1 LVVIVPLKVGAI
13 MTVRNESTTQSSG
26 EVAKTDG
33 GVVNQNS
40 SLGAYLSAARR
51 YKGVSIQ
58 AAADKTKIRADYL
71 ERMEADDF
79 GFLAPAYLRGFLKSY
94 ARFLAVA
101 PDPLL
106 EELNRRVGTSTVG
119 AEQILAATR
128 SSGKSPR
135 PAGPSRRRA
144 PSSASAYRERRSGN
158 WTLAAVLAAASLAAL
173 SLLGLLTGDVPVP
186 REQAGGPRRAAA
198 TEAKDERP
206 PSGSS
211 RPKREKKTKDVGGR
225 LALADG
231 ISLTI
236 VASRDK
242 CWVDVTSDGVNVLT
256 EELALGEKRTVSARE
271 NMDIVLGNAQG
282 VELIVNGRNI
292 GSPGGTVVPL
302 TLPDD
307 IKSLL

>member
-1 LVVIVPLKVGAI
+1 
-13 MTVRNESTTQSSG
+13 MTVRNEATTQSSG
-26 EVAKTDG
+26 GVARTNG
-33 GVVNQNS
+33 GVVSQNS

-51 YKGVSIQ
+51 HRGVSI
-58 AAADKTKIRADYL
+58 ASAADQTKIRADYL
-71 ERMEADDF
+71 VRMEADDF
-79 GFLAPAYLRGFLKSY
+79 AFLAPTYVRGFLKSY
-94 ARFLAVA
+94 ASFLAVS
-101 PDPLL
+101 PGPLL
-106 EELNRRVGTSTVG
+106 AELDRRVGSTTVG

-128 SSGKSPR
+128 SSGKSSR
-135 PAGPSRRRA
+135 PSGSSRRRA
-144 PSSASAYRERRSGN
+144 PLSGSAYRERRTGN

-173 SLLGLLTGDVPVP
+173 SLLGLLTDKAP
-186 REQAGGPRRAAA
+186 RDRTQARSGGRAAA
-198 TEAKDERP
+198 STVEAERE
-206 PSGSS
+206 PSGAS
-211 RPKREKKTKDVGGR
+211 RPKPKKNPKEVGGR

-236 VASRDK
+236 VASRDR

>member
-1 LVVIVPLKVGAI
+1 
-13 MTVRNESTTQSSG
+13 MTVRNKATTESSDDA
-26 EVAKTDG
+26 VRTDG
-33 GVVNQNS
+33 GVVSQNS
-40 SLGAYLSAARR
+40 SLGAYLAAARR
-51 YKGVSIQ
+51 HQGVSI
-58 AAADKTKIRADYL
+58 ATAADATKIRADYL
-71 ERMEADDF
+71 ERMEADDIT
-79 GFLAPAYLRGFLKSY
+79 FLAPAYVRGFLKSY
-94 ARFLAVA
+94 ARFLSVA

-106 EELNRRVGTSTVG
+106 EELDRRVGATDVG

-128 SSGKSPR
+128 ASRGSSG
-135 PAGPSRRRA
+135 PAPRRRS
-144 PSSASAYRERRSGN
+144 PSSPAFASRERRTGN

-173 SLLGLLTGDVPVP
+173 SLLGLLTGDPP
-186 REQAGGPRRAAA
+186 HDRGRAEGAGRTAA
-198 TEAKDERP
+198 TETTADP
-206 PSGSS
+206 APSGPS
-211 RPKREKKTKDVGGR
+211 RPQREKRSKDVGGR

-236 VASRDK
+236 VASRDR

-256 EELALGEKRTVSARE
+256 DELALGEKRTVSARE
-271 NMDIVLGNAQG
+271 KMDIVLGNAQG

>member
-1 LVVIVPLKVGAI
+1 
-13 MTVRNESTTQSSG
+13 MTVRSRPSTQSSG
-26 EVAKTDG
+26 DMAKTDG
-33 GVVNQNS
+33 GVVSQNS
-40 SLGAYLSAARR
+40 SLGTYLSAARR
-51 YKGVSIQ
+51 YKGVSIE
-58 AAADKTKIRADYL
+58 AAADQTKIRADYL

-79 GFLAPAYLRGFLKSY
+79 GFLAPAYVRGFLKSY
-94 ARFLAVA
+94 ARFLSVA

-106 EELNRRVGTSTVG
+106 KEFDRRVGASTVG

-128 SSGKSPR
+128 SSGKSSR

-144 PSSASAYRERRSGN
+144 PSSASAYRERRAGN

-173 SLLGLLTGDVPVP
+173 SLLGLLTGDGPP
-186 REQAGGPRRAAA
+186 EREQAGSPRRPAA
-198 TEAKDERP
+198 TETETKAERA
-206 PSGSS
+206 PSGDS
-211 RPKREKKTKDVGGR
+211 RPKQKKQKRETGGR

-236 VASRDK
+236 VASRDR

-256 EELALGEKRTVSARE
+256 EELALGEKATVSARE
-271 NMDIVLGNAQG
+271 SMDIVLGNAQG

>member
-1 LVVIVPLKVGAI
+1 
-13 MTVRNESTTQSSG
+13 MTVRNEATTQRNG
-26 EVAKTDG
+26 ETAKTDG
-33 GVVNQNS
+33 GVVSQNS
-40 SLGAYLSAARR
+40 SLGAYLAAARR
-51 YKGVSIQ
+51 HKGASVE
-58 AAADKTKIRADYL
+58 AAADQTKIRADYL
-71 ERMEADDF
+71 ARMEADDF
-79 GFLAPAYLRGFLKSY
+79 GFLAPTYVRGFLKSY
-94 ARFLAVA
+94 ARFLSVS

-106 EELNRRVGTSTVG
+106 EELDRRVGTTTVG
-119 AEQILAATR
+119 AEQILAVTR
-128 SSGKSPR
+128 SSGKSSR
-135 PAGPSRRRA
+135 PGGSSRRRA
-144 PSSASAYRERRSGN
+144 PSSASAYRERRRGN
-158 WTLAAVLAAASLAAL
+158 WTLAAVLAAASLAAI
-173 SLLGLLTGDVPVP
+173 SLLGLLTGDGPL
-186 REQAGGPRRAAA
+186 GPRPTGGAGRTAA
-198 TEAKDERP
+198 TETKAQRTPPEASQAKP
-206 PSGSS
+206 
-211 RPKREKKTKDVGGR
+211 EKDTKETGGR

>member
-1 LVVIVPLKVGAI
+1 
-13 MTVRNESTTQSSG
+13 MTVRNEATTPSSG
-26 EVAKTDG
+26 KVAKTDG
-33 GVVNQNS
+33 GVVSQNS

-51 YKGVSIQ
+51 HKGVSIQ
-58 AAADKTKIRADYL
+58 AAADQTKIRADYL
-71 ERMEADDF
+71 AQMEADDF
-79 GFLAPAYLRGFLKSY
+79 GFLAPAYVRGFLKSY
-94 ARFLAVA
+94 ARFLSVA

-106 EELNRRVGTSTVG
+106 EELDRRVGTSTVG
-119 AEQILAATR
+119 AEQILAVTR
-128 SSGKSPR
+128 SSGKSSR
-135 PAGPSRRRA
+135 PAASSTRRT

-158 WTLAAVLAAASLAAL
+158 WTLAAILAAASLAAL
-173 SLLGLLTGDVPVP
+173 SLLGLLTGDVPAE
-186 REQAGGPRRAAA
+186 REQAGGQRRAAA
-198 TEAKDERP
+198 TESKEER
-206 PSGSS
+206 SRSVHS
-211 RPKREKKTKDVGGR
+211 RPKREKDPKEAGGR

-256 EELALGEKRTVSARE
+256 EELALGEKATVSARE
-271 NMDIVLGNAQG
+271 SMDIVLGNARG

>member
-1 LVVIVPLKVGAI
+1 
-13 MTVRNESTTQSSG
+13 MTVRNRATTQSSG
-26 EVAKTDG
+26 DVARTDG
-33 GVVNQNS
+33 GIVSQKS
-40 SLGAYLSAARR
+40 SLGAYLSAARLHR
-51 YKGVSIQ
+51 GVSIET
-58 AAADKTKIRADYL
+58 AADQTKIRADYL
-71 ERMEADDF
+71 ARMEADDF
-79 GFLAPAYLRGFLKSY
+79 GFLAPAYVRGFLKSY
-94 ARFLAVA
+94 ARFLSVV

-106 EELNRRVGTSTVG
+106 EEFDRTVRASTVG

-128 SSGKSPR
+128 SSGKSSR

-144 PSSASAYRERRSGN
+144 PSSGSAYRERRAGN

-173 SLLGLLTGDVPVP
+173 SLLGLLTGDGPVN
-186 REQAGGPRRAAA
+186 REQADGPRRAAA
-198 TEAKDERP
+198 TETKAERA
-206 PSGSS
+206 PSDKS
-211 RPKREKKTKDVGGR
+211 RPKRKKDTKEMGGR
-225 LALADG
+225 LVVADG

-236 VASRDK
+236 VASRDR

-307 IKSLL
+307 LKSLL